1 MRVMSHEESPEA
13 ELRHQ
18 LGNAQQEKAAL
29 QHLLE
34 QAADE
39 LEEIVEADCQDEA
52 KDEALATAAKLRR
65 AASL

>member
-1 MRVMSHEESPEA
+1 MSQGDSENAS
-13 ELRHQ
+13 LRHK
-18 LGNAQQEKAAL
+18 LGNVEQEKAAL
-29 QHLLE
+29 QHLLD

-52 KDEALATAAKLRR
+52 KEEALATAAKLRR

>member
-1 MRVMSHEESPEA
+1 MSQDESQEA
-13 ELRHQ
+13 ALRHQ

-34 QAADE
+34 EAADE
-39 LEEIVEADCQDEA
+39 LQEIVEADCKDEA
-52 KDEALATAAKLRR
+52 KEEALATAAKLRR

>member
-1 MRVMSHEESPEA
+1 MADEETENA
-13 ELRHQ
+13 ALRHK
-18 LGNAQQEKAAL
+18 LGNVRQEKAAL
-29 QHLLE
+29 QHLLV

>member
-1 MRVMSHEESPEA
+1 MSQEESEEA
-13 ELRHQ
+13 ALRHK

-39 LEEIVEADCQDEA
+39 IEEVVEAEC
-52 KDEALATAAKLRR
+52 EALRAAAKFRR

>member
-1 MRVMSHEESPEA
+1 MSQGDSEKA
-13 ELRHQ
+13 ELLHK

-29 QHLLE
+29 QHLLD

-39 LEEIVEADCQDEA
+39 LEEIVETDCEDEA
-52 KDEALATAAKLRR
+52 KEEALATAAKLRR